1 MNNKKVA
8 NIVFNPFVNDSRV
21 LKETIS
27 LANNGYEVEV
37 IAHSDESLKEYEDK
51 GNYKIRRFSFLN
63 RKIIK
68 GNLGKMKAYFQ
79 YAKKTI
85 KHGKTF
91 DYLHCND
98 LNTLPIG
105 VVIKLFY
112 NKNAKIIYDAHEY
125 ETETNG
131 LHGLKKKIVEILEKK
146 LIKYADAVIVVSGS
160 IANEYAK
167 LYNIPKPYLV
177 LNTPFY
183 QQIEK
188 QNVFRE
194 KFGISQDKTIFLYQG
209 SLGYGRGVETVI
221 KTFRNIKDKNNIV
234 IFMGYGALEEEIKKN
249 AVENENI
256 FFHPAVS
263 PKILLD
269 YTSSADF
276 GISLIEDTCLN
287 YRYCLPNKIF
297 EYNMA
302 EIPIIV
308 SNLPE
313 MKNVVE
319 KNGIGLSVKENT
331 AKGLEEAIIQ
341 IVNKN
346 KTDFEK
352 NIEKAKNIFNWE
364 QQENI
369 LLSIY
374 HKLS

>member
-1 MNNKKVA
+1 MKKIA
-8 NIVFNPFVNDSRV
+8 NLVFNPFVNDSRV
-21 LKETIS
+21 LKESIS
-27 LANNGYEVEV
+27 LANNGYLVEV
-37 IAHSDESLKEYEDK
+37 IAHLNHGLKQEEK
-51 GNYKIRRFSFLN
+51 KENFKVRRFSYFD
-63 RKIIK
+63 RTKTK
-68 GNLGKMKAYFQ
+68 GVLGKLKAYLR
-79 YAKKTI
+79 YVSKSISHCKS
-85 KHGKTF
+85 F

-105 VVIKLFY
+105 VLIKLFY
-112 NKNAKIIYDAHEY
+112 NKQVKIVYDAHEF
-125 ETETNG
+125 ETEV
-131 LHGLKKKIVEILEKK
+131 HGLSGIKKKATYLLERT
-146 LIKYADAVIVVSGS
+146 LIKYVDKVITVSDA
-160 IANEYAK
+160 IANAYAK
-167 LYNIPKPYLV
+167 MYNIEKPALV
-177 LNTPFY
+177 LNTPPF
-183 QQIEK
+183 QEIKK
-188 QNVFRE
+188 QNFFRKE
-194 KFGISQDKTIFLYQG
+194 LGITEEKTIYLYQG
-209 SLGYGRGVETVI
+209 GLSTGRGIEILLETFG
-221 KTFRNIKDKNNIV
+221 KIKDKNNVIV
-234 IFMGYGALEEEIKKN
+234 FMGYGALEEEIKKN

-256 FFHPAVS
+256 FFYPAVS